1 MGTMLNNRFDYKFY
15 TINVG
20 GQAQGKGAGTQ
31 KTQQSEK
38 SSKTYSKPTE
48 SGPNV
53 AMANQINVTVTV
65 GDKDKQKQAATEGG
79 STSTSLNGTSTG
91 KGLDRQADETT
102 QAQICMK
109 FTGLLIMMI
118 VSYYYILV
126 IVVCFNTGIQTKVK
140 TEIKQEPQV
149 QQMSTPPVQIPP
161 VQVQAVQVPPVPV
174 TSPVL
179 PAVRQPVMIQQVP
192 YLI

>member
-48 SGPNV
+48 SSPNV
-53 AMANQINVTVTV
+53 AMTNQINVTVTV
-65 GDKDKQKQAATEGG
+65 GDKDEQKQEASEGG

-91 KGLDRQADETT
+91 KGHNRQDETT
-102 QAQICMK
+102 QAAK
-109 FTGLLIMMI
+109 PTGTFY
-118 VSYYYILV
+118 VTHSYL
-126 IVVCFNTGIQTKVK
+126 N
-140 TEIKQEPQV
+140 PN
-149 QQMSTPPVQIPP
+149 
-161 VQVQAVQVPPVPV
+161 
-174 TSPVL
+174 
-179 PAVRQPVMIQQVP
+179 
-192 YLI
+192 